1 MVSGFFAYIRVIEMK
16 VMKRLIYLL
25 LPLAALV
32 MLCGCTPEEEPVGAI
47 ELSAGQ
53 KELMQISPDGGSDY
67 IRFSSLLEWTV
78 EVVGDGA
85 WLQLSQT
92 EGAAGSARIRL
103 DVGRNETSAKR
114 SVVLNLCSS
123 GVTVPVTVEQD
134 KYEPTFELLDSE
146 KEVSAAGATLSV
158 RVKADVQY
166 TFDAGADWI
175 RIHETK
181 IPFTY
186 EHFFD
191 VEPNPE
197 PQMRSAEIRFISESE
212 TKVFTVTQ
220 RPAGSE
226 KDDWKY
232 ESFMQRSL
240 AMRFTADWCG
250 YCPGMAKAFEAAET
264 SMNGR
269 LVLLSVHGGDSSL
282 EFESAGP
289 LMSRFHITGFPTGV
303 IDARASIPNYSQS
316 SYTTAAAKQ
325 VAEETWAAYPAKTGI
340 AFTSTLT
347 GSELTV
353 DVDVY
358 VKEADEYLIT
368 VLLLEDKIYGYQ
380 NGGGNNY
387 EHKDIARLAI
397 TSVSGDPFTVEQD
410 GSIWHGSYSATVPE
424 VCDPDNLR
432 VLVYVEKPY
441 GSQTIVKGVETAEYG
456 RYGDTYVDNCLAA
469 PVGSEAPLELI

>member
-1 MVSGFFAYIRVIEMK
+1 MK
-16 VMKRLIYLL
+16 VMKRFIYLIFPL
-25 LPLAALV
+25 LALV
-32 MLCGCTPEEEPVGAI
+32 SLSGCTPEEEPVGSI

-53 KELMQISPDGGSDY
+53 KELVQISPDGGSDY
-67 IRFSSLLEWTV
+67 IRFSSLLDWTV
-78 EVVGDGA
+78 EVVGDGS

-92 EGAAGSARIRL
+92 EGVAGSAKIRL
-103 DVGRNETSAKR
+103 DVGRNETAVKR
-114 SVVLNLCSS
+114 SVVLNLSSS
-123 GVTVPVTVEQD
+123 GVSVPVTVEQD
-134 KYEPTFELLDSE
+134 IYVPTFELLDSE

-158 RVKADVQY
+158 RVRSDVQY
-166 TFDAGADWI
+166 TFETGSDWI
-175 RIHETK
+175 RVHETK
-181 IPFTY
+181 VPFTY

-191 VEPNPE
+191 IDPNPE
-197 PQMRSAEIRFISESE
+197 PQMRSAEIRFISGSD
-212 TKVFTVTQ
+212 TRTFKVTQ

-250 YCPGMAKAFEAAET
+250 YCPGMAKAFEAAKV

-269 LVLLSVHGGDSSL
+269 LVLLSVHGESSSL
-282 EFESAGP
+282 EFQSADP
-289 LMSRFHITGFPTGV
+289 LLSRFHITGFPTGV

-316 SYTTAAAKQ
+316 SYTTATAKQ

-347 GSELTV
+347 GQELTV
-353 DVDVY
+353 DLDIY

-380 NGGGNNY
+380 NGGGANY
-387 EHKDIARLAI
+387 EHNDIARLAI

-424 VCDPDNLR
+424 ECNPDNLR
-432 VLVYVEKPY
+432 ILVYVEKPY
-441 GSQTIVKGVETAEYG
+441 GSQTIVKGVETAQYG

-469 PVGSEAPLELI
+469 PVGAEALLELI